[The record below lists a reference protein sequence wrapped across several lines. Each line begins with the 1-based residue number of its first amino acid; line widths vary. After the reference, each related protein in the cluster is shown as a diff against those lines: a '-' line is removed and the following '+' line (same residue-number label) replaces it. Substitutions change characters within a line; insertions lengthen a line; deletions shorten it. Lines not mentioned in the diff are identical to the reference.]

1 MMVRRWI
8 VAMCVLALAGCDNPS
23 DPDGGTP
30 GQDSGPDAGAPIEA
44 DAGPSDGGHEAAPTV
59 TSTRPRNGEMNVAGD
74 REVEIRFSEAMDPS
88 VAGTVAARVGDVGI
102 ALAGMSWNEERDV
115 LFIAPATTWPSESR
129 IDLTLDGFTDAGG
142 TPMEEPFALVFHTSD
157 EGPPSVVEA
166 APAEGS
172 TLDASSL
179 TEIVLRFSEAM
190 NPFVGTTTIEGATL
204 GEHVWASPDE
214 LHVAI
219 SGLEPG
225 ATYRVLLEG
234 FEDVAGN
241 ALDGSTT
248 LLDGALDFTTTPD
261 TDPPALSDS
270 NPTDGQL
277 DVAVALLTELVLVF
291 DEPMDTSVRT
301 ASLDDGDDTVT
312 LTGNWSAGGTELRFA
327 ASGRLRPDA
336 VHRLDVSAMRDRAGN
351 ALDGSVRLT
360 DGVLEFTTAT
370 TDEALPFVQF
380 TSPAENETGVSTR
393 IPAIEILFSE
403 AMDTS
408 RVTVDLVST
417 RGTLALTG
425 AWNPA
430 GTRLTLPLGAPL
442 YGHTAYSIDLSAF
455 TDASGNPLDV
465 ANPYLGD
472 AILELTTGGATGES
486 CADPLTMLDAA
497 RDGDAYVWSLVGE
510 RFTTSDQPPI
520 CDAATLR
527 DGFVA
532 YEKTTPALGTAG
544 GRALRVT
551 ITADRASLFN
561 LVAFEILS
569 GACERELGTREVC
582 GGGRREWVQYLDG
595 PAGDYFVSL
604 AISNSSGAVTAW
616 SGLSL
621 RIEEVE
627 AIPEGESCSDPFDAT
642 SAIYESLGTDDHQWV
657 LPHGAGTSVEQG
669 LSTDS
674 PDTFSCV
681 TLSQGPD
688 TVLRVEKARAS
699 SILDVYLEAFP
710 ATSAAQR
717 VEARTSCSRA
727 PPASEVLG
735 CVPTVSTAPRKMQI
749 DAPPGPVYL
758 WVAAADPEAPF
769 RQTTVRVREIDP
781 GPGETCL
788 TAIPI
793 TPDTTNAITP
803 TVETDFFH
811 PSCLPAG
818 NVTWYRYRTTR
829 EVTTVRTLGAAPVAM
844 IAASGS
850 AELECVLDAQ
860 RANIGR
866 RLPVGTDIC
875 IAVPSG
881 GATTALI
888 VADHDWRSIAGT
900 TTSLGISRPVDGAG
914 APVTITGEHWIT
926 ADATSL
932 YMGINNTSNPNAG
945 IVIAPRA
952 GGVADLVRTGAH
964 NVIGHGG
971 AMFGQAL
978 FSIDERTTA
987 TGSRLYR
994 LIDSAG
1000 TPTPSG
1006 TAWDTATYPTVAMR
1020 GLTRIAGLDE
1030 LAFAGASSSVNNF
1043 FTISATAPGGAVNR
1057 GSNPDISAINAIA
1070 ADDTY
1075 VFFTGGARIDGTA
1088 RTSVYRLPWAGLA
1101 TEAPRLLVPW
1111 GSISVSTGN
1120 AGIVY
1125 DPATDILYFRSTQ
1138 SGNEGIFAVFDATSD
1153 APFFAGR
1160 VAAGGRSADAGL
1172 AFDPAVPALFLF
1184 ETQSDPNGNFVEV
1197 R

>member
-23 DPDGGTP
+23 DPDGGPP
-30 GQDSGPDAGAPIEA
+30 GQDAGPDTGAPIET
-44 DAGPSDGGHEAAPTV
+44 DAGPSDGGREAPPTV
-59 TSTRPRNGEMNVAGD
+59 TSTRPRAGEMNVAGH
-74 REVEIRFSEAMDPS
+74 REVEIRFSEPMDPS
-88 VAGTVAARVGDVGI
+88 AGAVAAQVGDVAI
-102 ALAGMSWNEERDV
+102 ALAEPSWNDERDV

-129 IDLTLDGFTDAGG
+129 IDLTIDGFTDAGG
-142 TPMEEPFALVFHTSD
+142 TAMEEAFALVFHTSD

-166 APAEGS
+166 TPAEGS
-172 TLDASSL
+172 TVEASSL
-179 TEIVLRFSEAM
+179 TELVFRFSEAM
-190 NPFVGTTTIEGATL
+190 NPFVGTTSVEGATL
-204 GEHVWASPDE
+204 GEHGWPAPDE
-214 LHVAI
+214 LRVAI
-219 SGLEPG
+219 AGLEPG

-241 ALDGSTT
+241 ALDGTTT

-270 NPTDGQL
+270 NPTHGQL
-277 DVAVALLTELVLVF
+277 DVAIALLTELVLVF
-291 DEPMDTSVRT
+291 DEPMDTTVRT
-301 ASLDDGDDTVT
+301 ASLDDGAEAVT
-312 LTGNWSAGGTELRFA
+312 LTGNWNAGGTELRFA

-351 ALDGSVRLT
+351 PLDGSVGLS

-380 TSPAENETGVSTR
+380 TSPAEGETGVSTR

-408 RVTVDLVST
+408 RVTVELVST
-417 RGTLALTG
+417 RGTEVLTG
-425 AWNPA
+425 VWNLA
-430 GTRLTLPLGAPL
+430 GTRLTLPLEAPL
-442 YGHTAYSIDLSAF
+442 YGHTTYSIDVSAF

-465 ANPYLGD
+465 TYPYLGD
-472 AILELTTGGATGES
+472 GILELTTGTASGES
-486 CADPLTMLDAA
+486 CADPLTMLDAT
-497 RDGDAYVWSLVGE
+497 REGDAYVWSLVGE

-520 CDAATLR
+520 CETSALR

-532 YEKTTPALGTAG
+532 YEKTTGALGTPG

-561 LVAFEILS
+561 RVAFEILS
-569 GACERELGTREVC
+569 GACEREHATREVC

-604 AISNSSGAVTAW
+604 AISTSTGGATAW
-616 SGLSL
+616 SGLTL
-621 RIEEVE
+621 RIEEVD

-642 SAIYESLGTDDHQWV
+642 SAIYQALGTDDHQWIV
-657 LPHGAGTSVEQG
+657 PHGAGTSVEQG
-669 LSTDS
+669 LSTRS
-674 PDTFSCV
+674 PDTFSC
-681 TLSQGPD
+681 TSSQGPD
-688 TVLRVEKARAS
+688 TVIRVEKTRAS
-699 SILDVYLEAFP
+699 SILDVYVEPFP
-710 ATSAAQR
+710 ADSSISTQR
-717 VEARTSCSRA
+717 VEARSSCSRTPEPNEILA
-727 PPASEVLG
+727 CMPS
-735 CVPTVSTAPRKMQI
+735 VSTTPRTMQI
-749 DAPPGPVYL
+749 DTGPGPVYL
-758 WVAAADPEAPF
+758 WVAAANAAAPTL
-769 RQTTVRVREIDP
+769 QTTVRVREIDP

-803 TVETDFFH
+803 SAETEFFR

-829 EVTTVRTLGAAPVAM
+829 EVTTVRTVGAAPVAM
-844 IAASGS
+844 IAADGS
-850 AELECVLDAQ
+850 AELECVADAQ
-860 RANIGR
+860 LANIGR

-881 GATTALI
+881 DAITSLV
-888 VADHDWRSIAGT
+888 VADYDWRSIVGT
-900 TTSLGISRPVDGAG
+900 TSDLGISPPVNEAG
-914 APVTITGEHWIT
+914 APISITSEAWLT

-932 YMGINNTSNPNAG
+932 YMGINVTSALNAG

-952 GGVADLVRTGAH
+952 GGFADVVRPGAAT
-964 NVIGHGG
+964 VIGYGG

-978 FSIDERTTA
+978 FSTDERTG
-987 TGSRLYR
+987 TGARLYR

-1000 TPTPSG
+1000 TPIPGG
-1006 TAWDTATYPTVAMR
+1006 TAWDTGTYPSVAMR
-1020 GLTRIAGLDE
+1020 GLTRIEGLDE
-1030 LAFAGASSSVNNF
+1030 LAFAGASSSVNGF
-1043 FTISATAPGGAVNR
+1043 FTISATAPGGAVSR
-1057 GSNPDISAINAIA
+1057 GSNPDVTAINAIA
-1070 ADDTY
+1070 ANDTY
-1075 VFFTGGARIDGTA
+1075 VFFTGSARIDGTA
-1088 RTSVYRLPWAGLA
+1088 RSSVYRLPWVGLA
-1101 TEAPRLLVPW
+1101 TETPRLLAPW
-1111 GSISVSTGN
+1111 SSVSVGTGN

-1138 SGNEGIFAVFDATSD
+1138 TGNEGVFAVFDATSD
-1153 APFFAGR
+1153 DPFFAGR
-1160 VAAGGRSADAGL
+1160 VAAGGRSSDAGL
-1172 AFDPAVPALFLF
+1172 AFDPAVPALFFF
-1184 ETQSDPNGNFVEV
+1184 ETQSNPTGNFVEV